1 MFIKLTKIYSNEKVY
16 INTNHINYIEGQDFM
31 ERTIWFTNNTF
42 FQVQET
48 IEEIMAQIK
57 E

>member
-1 MFIKLTKIYSNEKVY
+1 MFIKLTKIDTNEKIL
-16 INTNHINYIEGQDFM
+16 ININHIIYIEGQDC
-31 ERTIWFTNNTF
+31 TIWLTNYTF
-42 FQVQET
+42 LQVQET